1 MDHGKRA
8 RADLSGR
15 EDFEISKAIQDSEAS
30 EDSAEF
36 DMSQVTP
43 YNYHKDKDFARY
55 EATEQQWE
63 ATLQEDTEFM
73 EQLHREREADI
84 EQSKNVENTAKV
96 DETRERGIRHDDFR
110 SQASEE
116 GTDTGV
122 RAELEGELFI
132 RIMSAIDATRLA
144 YEHERDSVPKRN
156 GMKTEFAKCLSALS
170 SLKLVWPL
178 PRHPFDAQALRL
190 IEDVFKDLDATRL
203 APTNSANRSFPPRAP
218 GQIGTGQTL
227 SSSIECAQNFRSSF
241 EAIGDVALVYVI
253 G

>member
-8 RADLSGR
+8 RTDLSVR

-43 YNYHKDKDFARY
+43 YNYHKDKDFARD
-55 EATEQQWE
+55 EATEQQRE
-63 ATLQEDTEFM
+63 ATFPDDTAFM
-73 EQLHREREADI
+73 WQLHRERETDI

-116 GTDTGV
+116 GTDTGA

-132 RIMSAIDATRLA
+132 RIMSTIDAIRLA
-144 YEHERDSVPKRN
+144 YEHERGSMPKRN

-170 SLKLVWPL
+170 SLKLAWPL
-178 PRHPFDAQALRL
+178 PQHPFDARALRL
-190 IEDVFKDLDATRL
+190 IEDVFNDFDATRL
-203 APTNSANRSFPPRAP
+203 APTNSANSSFPPRAP
-218 GQIGTGQTL
+218 GQVGTGQKL
-227 SSSIECAQNFRSSF
+227 LSSIECAHNCLSSF
-241 EAIGDVALVYVI
+241 EAIVDVALV
-253 G
+253 